1 MPAVFRH
8 DQFFSIC
15 IVIHFLKIS
24 TKIVFLDYELSIFA
38 AQFFVYMDNI
48 LITGAD
54 GQLGSELRDL
64 MEKKSDFRCFF
75 TDFKELDITDQGAV
89 STYVSDNSITKI
101 INCAAFNNVD
111 AAETDTDAAIRLNVN
126 GPMNL
131 ANAAAAN
138 GAYLIHVST
147 DFVFDG
153 KRKTPYHES
162 DRPNPLSEYG
172 RTKLAGEIAVKKSG
186 CKSIIIR
193 TAWLYS
199 PFGKKNF
206 VKTMLRL
213 GEEEETIRVVCDQ
226 TGTPTYA
233 RDLAEAI
240 LHILPQLDTLPRYG
254 EVFHYSD
261 EGSCTRAEFAEKIMT
276 LKKLDCDIVPVPSSE
291 YPTAAVR
298 PACAILDKS
307 LIKTAFGVK
316 VPLWERSLSK
326 AIRLFKTDSL

>member
-1 MPAVFRH
+1 
-8 DQFFSIC
+8 
-15 IVIHFLKIS
+15 
-24 TKIVFLDYELSIFA
+24 
-38 AQFFVYMDNI
+38 MDNI

-54 GQLGSELRDL
+54 GQLGSELRVLLEGRNDC
-64 MEKKSDFRCFF
+64 RCFF
-75 TDFKELDITDQGAV
+75 TDFRELDITDPDAV
-89 STYVSDNSITKI
+89 EAFVSGNSITKI
-101 INCAAFNNVD
+101 INCAAYNNVD
-111 AAETDTDAAIRLNVN
+111 AAETDTSAAIKLNVS

-131 ANAAAAN
+131 ANAASAHN
-138 GAYLIHVST
+138 AYLIHVST

-153 KRKTPYHES
+153 TKKTPYHES
-162 DRPNPLSEYG
+162 ERPHPLSEYG

-199 PFGKKNF
+199 PMGKKNF
-206 VKTMLRL
+206 VRTMIRL
-213 GEEEETIRVVCDQ
+213 GEEEETIKVVCDQ

-233 RDLAEAI
+233 KDLAEAI
-240 LHILPQLDTLPRYG
+240 LHILPQLDTFPRYG

-276 LKKLDCDIVPVPSSE
+276 LMKLDCDIVPVLSSE
-291 YPTAAVR
+291 YPTAATR

-307 LIKTAFGVK
+307 LIRKAFEVK

-326 AIRLFKTDSL
+326 AIRLFKTENA